1 MWAARSPQS
10 STWENTLLSAHTVRV
25 SEEEQLASSLA
36 RFLPASVW
44 VAAPHL
50 CSVAARTCMCV
61 SRRRDEGEMMWGSLL
76 CFSASVVPALA
87 LRVRPVGLCGTLG
100 PWPSLAPA
108 TSV

>member
-36 RFLPASVW
+36 RFLPARFW
-44 VAAPHL
+44 VTAARS
-50 CSVAARTCMCV
+50 CSVAVRTCMCV
-61 SRRRDEGEMMWGSLL
+61 TSRGDEGEMMWGSLV
-76 CFSASVVPALA
+76 CSASVVPALA